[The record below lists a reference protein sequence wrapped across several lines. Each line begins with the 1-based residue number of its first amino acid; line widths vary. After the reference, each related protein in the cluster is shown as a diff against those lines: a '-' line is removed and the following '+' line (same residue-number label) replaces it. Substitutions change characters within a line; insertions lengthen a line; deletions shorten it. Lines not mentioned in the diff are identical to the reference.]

1 MMYFHDLYPSPYTIK
16 YPKTGEDNSKVC
28 LKIAKVSNGKTKAI
42 DLGSYEYIPRIK
54 FSTKENKLM
63 ALTLNRHQN
72 HLKYHWID
80 VLDKKMTSKV
90 VYEEK
95 DDAYVEIDD
104 NLYFLNDEIGRAS
117 CRERV

>member
-1 MMYFHDLYPSPYTIK
+1 MMYFHDLYPSPYTFK

-80 VLDKKMTSKV
+80 VLRSEEHTSELQSRPHLVCRLLLEKKK
-90 VYEEK
+90 K
-95 DDAYVEIDD
+95 K
-104 NLYFLNDEIGRAS
+104 
-117 CRERV
+117 